1 MHELSILRL
10 IVIAWFALAAVV
22 FIVLFF
28 FVAPYG
34 RHVRKGWGPTTN
46 SRFGWVLMEAPA
58 ALVFAICFA
67 FGVNARTV
75 PTLVFLALWE
85 AHYIHR
91 AFIYPFTTR
100 GEAKRMT
107 LTVVIMGL
115 FFNTVNAYLNGR
127 YIFTFSSGYSNEWLL
142 DIRFIVG
149 VLLFVLGF
157 IMNRQADNTLRQLRQ
172 PGESGYK
179 IPYGDFYRWISC
191 PNYFGEILIWVGW
204 AVATWS
210 LAGLAFAAWT
220 AANLAPHARSNHAW
234 YRKQFADYPVSRKAL
249 IPKLW

>member
-1 MHELSILRL
+1 MRELLILRL
-10 IVIAWFALAAVV
+10 II
-22 FIVLFF
+22 II
-28 FVAPYG
+28 
-34 RHVRKGWGPTTN
+34 WGPSIN
-46 SRFGWVLMEAPA
+46 SRLGWVIMEAPA
-58 ALVFAICFA
+58 ALVFAICFV

-75 PTLVFLALWE
+75 PILVFLALWE

-100 GEAKRMT
+100 GDAKRMT

-127 YIFTFSSGYSNEWLL
+127 YIFTFSSGYSNSWLL
-142 DIRFIVG
+142 DTRFVVG

-220 AANLAPHARSNHAW
+220 AANLAPRARSNHAW
-234 YRKQFADYPVSRKAL
+234 YRKQFADYPASRKAL

>member
-1 MHELSILRL
+1 MDELLILRL
-10 IVIAWFALAAVV
+10 IVITWFALAAVV
-22 FIVLFF
+22 FITLFF

-46 SRFGWVLMEAPA
+46 SRFGWVLMETPA

-75 PTLVFLALWE
+75 PALVFLALWE
-85 AHYIHR
+85 IHYVHR

-107 LTVVIMGL
+107 LTVVVMGL

-142 DIRFIVG
+142 DMRFIVG

-191 PNYFGEILIWVGW
+191 PNYFGEILIWIGW
-204 AVATWS
+204 AMATWS

-220 AANLAPHARSNHAW
+220 AANLAPRARSNHAW
-234 YRKQFADYPVSRKAL
+234 YRKQFADYPASRKAL

>member
-1 MHELSILRL
+1 
-10 IVIAWFALAAVV
+10 
-22 FIVLFF
+22 
-28 FVAPYG
+28 
-34 RHVRKGWGPTTN
+34 
-46 SRFGWVLMEAPA
+46 
-58 ALVFAICFA
+58 
-67 FGVNARTV
+67 
-75 PTLVFLALWE
+75 
-85 AHYIHR
+85 
-91 AFIYPFTTR
+91 
-100 GEAKRMT
+100 
-107 LTVVIMGL
+107 MGL

-127 YIFTFSSGYSNEWLL
+127 YIFTFSSGYSNSWLL
-142 DIRFIVG
+142 DTRFVVG

-220 AANLAPHARSNHAW
+220 AANLAPRARSNHAW
-234 YRKQFADYPVSRKAL
+234 YRKQFADYPASRKAL